1 MPDFAVTTAFR
12 ATDRLSP
19 AFNQMGNAAD
29 RFGRRAGRAGD
40 MMRTAFAS
48 AGLIGGIGLI
58 ISGIR
63 GIVRASVDYENSVSG
78 FTTLLGGSTEA
89 AQQLVNTLQTLGA
102 QTPFEFQDLSDAT
115 TRLLGFGVVT
125 RETAGETL
133 RMLGDLAQGSAERLQ
148 GISLVYGQIMSGGKM
163 MGQDFNQL
171 INQQVPIAQG
181 LARVW
186 GVDVETAVRRV
197 RSSGGVMAADVQRAM
212 QIMTAEGGNFHRSME
227 RASQTLS
234 GRFSTFLDVIK
245 MTATTIGNVFMPMM
259 KSALD
264 IFIKVGEGV
273 GGFVQRNQEL
283 IKGIVNF
290 LIPALGMAIG
300 LWIAYRTALI
310 ITAAVQG
317 AIIAI
322 GWIKY
327 LSMMIP
333 IMRASIAAQGLYN
346 FLLGGTFAAT
356 VLAKIGMIGMAI
368 AGVFAKVATWA
379 LVAAQW
385 ALNLAFLACPITW
398 IILGIIALVA
408 VGVLLYRNWDVVKV
422 KFMSAMSAIWEG
434 VKMVG
439 RGIMTGLM
447 FPVNLLI
454 AGILKLLEIASK
466 IPGVGAT
473 FASAAE
479 SVRQFQANANAA
491 TGATNYFAPNAAQ
504 TAGANVSQNVTV
516 NASAGVQTQV
526 TSSNRGGARQ
536 ATRSVG
542 AN

>member
-78 FTTLLGGSTEA
+78 FTTLLGGSQQA
-89 AQQLVNTLQTLGA
+89 AQQLVQTLQTLGA
-102 QTPFEFQDLSDAT
+102 ETPFEFQDLSDAT

-125 RETAGETL
+125 RETADETL

-163 MGQDFNQL
+163 SAQDFNQL

-186 GVDVETAVRRV
+186 GVDVTTALRRV
-197 RSSGGVMAADVQRAM
+197 RSGGGVMAADVQRAM
-212 QIMTAEGGNFHRSME
+212 QIMTSEGGAFHRSME

-290 LIPALGMAIG
+290 LIPALGAAIG

-327 LSMMIP
+327 LSMMMP
-333 IMRASIAAQGLYN
+333 IMRSAIAAQGLWN
-346 FLLGGTFAAT
+346 FLLGGTAFWSGILAAKQW
-356 VLAKIGMIGMAI
+356 L
-368 AGVFAKVATWA
+368 
-379 LVAAQW
+379 LNAA
-385 ALNLAFLACPITW
+385 FMGFPVVW
-398 IILGIIALVA
+398 IILGIMAIIAA
-408 VGVLLYRNWDVVKV
+408 GVLLYRNWDVVKEKV
-422 KFMSAMSAIWEG
+422 IGAATIIWEKI
-434 VKMVG
+434 KMIG
-439 RGIMTGLM
+439 RGFMTYML
-447 FPVNLLI
+447 FPINMLI
-454 AGILKLLEIASK
+454 AGVIKLLEIASK

-516 NASAGVQTQV
+516 NASQGVQASV
-526 TSSNRGGARQ
+526 TASNRGGARQ